1 MKSYPYLIAFILAFY
16 SCMNAVAKE
25 ESISKKI
32 GLSSWKT
39 IVSYDEVTV
48 KDTKGNIIFH
58 DDFSEDKGDWEIP
71 FGWEIRDGKLL
82 CTNELQEGLICAC
95 KVPVGELYTLEVK
108 ASKLGGAEGFLIAYD
123 IDDFCNY
130 SWVNYGGWNNTAHSI
145 QHQELF
151 RQWEEK
157 RVKGNIESNT
167 VYNLRVVVNKKDA
180 ACFLNGQ
187 EITTTIRR
195 PPVVTLLK
203 PSKLS
208 PEKEKQ
214 AQQYYDMGTQ
224 AKDPNEIFKNYEK
237 AAQMGLPAGY
247 RALGMCYNSGVGVS
261 KNASKAHELYLKG
274 AEGGDRLAMVCW
286 ANYYVEYRESEAYY
300 WYLEAA
306 KRGSAWGYYA
316 LAHKYWVGGQYRS
329 GQNNSIAGLLYIEA
343 AKRGTKDVWEAI
355 YNKGVGPIYH
365 RDYSW
370 KEYLAKASPDAQYA
384 VDYCEAHLNP
394 TLQHPYEKSLEKGH
408 PLAFKS
414 IEDVAEKGNSWAMGR
429 MSHMLWMGDDKHVKQ
444 DKARAV
450 TMSQNNC
457 KNSDNQESR
466 DVLIAAKCEGLYSGQ
481 IPVEWNK
488 GHHAGFVREKA
499 NQGHLEAM
507 FAMGCDNGI
516 GNKERVEWLMKCVN
530 QEHQPSLDVLYEMA
544 KGSSIEAKKAY
555 GLYMHKKDKTSPEIY
570 QMLFDTD
577 DDDNIVL
584 VAWDLNHGKNVGIS
598 EKSLASKLSLVAD
611 RTKNK
616 DCKSMALVQMMNIAD
631 RGDSTAIRLCSQW
644 CHKADDF
651 FFPYLL
657 KKGKMDNNEY
667 DYRQIGDIYK
677 AAQKYNEALEWYEKV
692 KLTLRRSWD
701 WKNIADCHETLGHKE
716 AAEKAHV
723 FYLEERKIESEIEG
737 RKAEEKEYL
746 KRIKEE
752 EERRRQLENYL
763 DELED
768 YLDEL
773 EDIYEYSFP

>member
-1 MKSYPYLIAFILAFY
+1 MKNYPYLYMFLLAFCC
-16 SCMNAVAKE
+16 CMNAAAK

-39 IVSYDEVTV
+39 TVSYDEVTV
-48 KDTKGNIIFH
+48 LDAKGNVIFH
-58 DDFSEDKGDWEIP
+58 DDFSNDKGYWEIP
-71 FGWEIRDGKLL
+71 FGWEIRDGELI
-82 CTNELQEGLICAC
+82 CTNELQEGMICSC

-108 ASKLGGAEGFLIAYD
+108 ARKLGGAEGFLIAYD

-130 SWVNYGGWNNTAHSI
+130 SWVNYGGWNNTAHAI
-145 QHQELF
+145 QNQALF
-151 RQWEEK
+151 KQWDE
-157 RVKGNIESNT
+157 RRIKGKIESNT
-167 VYNLRVVVNKKDA
+167 VYNLRVEVNKKDA
-180 ACFLNGQ
+180 TCFLDDQ
-187 EITTTIRR
+187 EISTGFRR
-195 PPVVTLLK
+195 PPVSSLLK
-203 PSKLS
+203 PSNLS

-214 AQQYYDMGTQ
+214 AQQYYDMGFQ
-224 AKDPNEIFKNYEK
+224 AKDPQETFKNYEK
-237 AAQMGLPAGY
+237 AAQMGLPAGC
-247 RALGMCYNSGVGVS
+247 RALGMCYNSGIGVS
-261 KNASKAHELYLKG
+261 KNSSKANDWYMKG
-274 AEGGDRLAMVCW
+274 AEGGDSLAMLYW
-286 ANYYVEYRESEAYY
+286 ANYCAEYREHEAYY

-306 KRGSAWGYYA
+306 KRGSAWGYYF
-316 LAHKYWVGGQYRS
+316 LARKYWVGGNFRA
-329 GQNNSIAGLLYIEA
+329 GQNNSIAGQLYIEA
-343 AKRGTKDVWEAI
+343 AKRGSKKVWEAI
-355 YNKGVGPIYH
+355 YNKGTGPIYH

-370 KEYLAKASPDAQYA
+370 KEYLTKASPDAQYA

-394 TLQHPYEKSLEKGH
+394 TLNCPYEKSLEKGH
-408 PLAFKS
+408 PLAYKS
-414 IEDVAEKGNSWAMGR
+414 IEEVAEKGNSWAMGR
-429 MSHMLWMGDDKHVKQ
+429 LSHMLWTGDDKHVKQ

-466 DVLIAAKCEGLYSGQ
+466 DVLIAAKCEGMYSGQ
-481 IPVEWNK
+481 IPIEWNK
-488 GHHAGFVREKA
+488 GHHAGFVLDKA

-516 GNKERVEWLMKCVN
+516 GNKGRVEWLTKCIE
-530 QEHQPSLDVLYEMA
+530 QGHQPSLDVLHEMA
-544 KGSSIEAKKAY
+544 KGSSNDAKKAY
-555 GLYMHKKDKTSPEIY
+555 ALYMHKQNKTSPEIY

-584 VAWDLNHGKNVGIS
+584 VAWDSNRGKNVGIS
-598 EKSLASKLSLVAD
+598 EKSLATKLSAVAN

-631 RGDSTAIRLCSQW
+631 RGDSTAIRFCSQW

-677 AAQKYNEALEWYEKV
+677 AAQKYTEALEWYEKV

-701 WKNIADCHETLGHKE
+701 WKNIADCHESLGHKAE
-716 AAEKAHV
+716 AEKAHV
-723 FYLEERKIESEIEG
+723 FYLEERKIESGIES
-737 RKAEEKEYL
+737 RQAEVREYQR
-746 KRIKEE
+746 RIQEE
-752 EERRRQLENYL
+752 EARREQLEDYL

-773 EDIYEYSFP
+773 EDLY